1 MYCLRLFLCI
11 TVLITAEQCFTAECQ
26 LKAAI
31 VVGISRLV
39 KVDGEVKLCLFEGSK
54 LIELIERG
62 VQSKRAGSGISV
74 HAVKKPEPFCSLYY
88 VDSSAKGFEESLAHL
103 TLKPLVIVDEDV
115 DLEFTVKLL
124 KAHDRYQ
131 LIVNQK
137 RLDGDVAKLDPS
149 ILRLAFRIIKD

>member
-1 MYCLRLFLCI
+1 MYSLRFLLCI
-11 TVLITAEQCFTAECQ
+11 VVLMTAEQCFTAECQ

-62 VQSKRAGSGISV
+62 VQSKRGGVGISV
-74 HAVKKPEPFCSLYY
+74 HPVRKPEPFCSLYY
-88 VDSSAKGFEESLAHL
+88 VDSSVKGFEESLAHL